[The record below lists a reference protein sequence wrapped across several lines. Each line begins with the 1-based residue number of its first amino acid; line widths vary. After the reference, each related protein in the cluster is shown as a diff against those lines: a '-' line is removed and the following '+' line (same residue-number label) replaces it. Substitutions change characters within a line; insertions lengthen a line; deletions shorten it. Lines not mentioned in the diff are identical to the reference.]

1 MTQFGSLG
9 AVSKAVVRCRACPRL
24 VSWREQV
31 AREKKRE
38 FRAWTYWG
46 RPVPGFGD
54 PNARLVIVGL
64 APAAHGANRT
74 GRMFSGDS
82 SGDWLYEALH
92 RSGFASSAASRDATD
107 GLTLTDCYITA
118 SARCAPPGNRPSLEE
133 LHRCRPFLEAEL
145 ALLVR
150 ARVVLALGRV
160 AHDAW
165 LRASGWWQRLAPK
178 ERPQFAHSAKWMAPL
193 LHAGELRTREIG
205 GMNPRLGPAAE
216 STHNPLHAGAPSRGF
231 IPRNRDGSDSPTP
244 SEPVTR
250 VTLIASY
257 HPSRQN
263 TNTGRLTRAMWYAV
277 FDRVRE
283 IVKHES
289 ET

>member
-1 MTQFGSLG
+1 MSQFGSLG
-9 AVSKAVVRCRACPRL
+9 AVANAVIHCRVCPRL
-24 VSWREQV
+24 VAWREQV

-38 FRAWTYWG
+38 FREWTYWG
-46 RPVPGFGD
+46 KPVPGFGD

-74 GRMFSGDS
+74 GRMFTGDS

-92 RSGFASSAASRDATD
+92 RFGFATSPTSRDVAD
-107 GLTLTDCYITA
+107 GLALRDCYITA
-118 SARCAPPGNRPSLEE
+118 SARCAPPGNRPTLEE

-145 ALLVR
+145 GLLGR
-150 ARVVLALGRV
+150 ARVVLALGLV
-160 AHDAW
+160 AHNAW

-178 ERPQFAHSAKWMAPL
+178 ERPPFAHGAEWMAPL
-193 LHAGELRTREIG
+193 RGNG
-205 GMNPRLGPAAE
+205 GLKPPLGRADEPA
-216 STHNPLHAGAPSRGF
+216 HNPLHAGEPSRGS
-231 IPRNRDGSDSPTP
+231 IPRNRDGADTP
-244 SEPVTR
+244 SPAEPAAR

-263 TNTGRLTRAMWYAV
+263 TNTGKLTRAMWNGV
-277 FDRVRE
+277 FERVRE
-283 IVKHES
+283 IVRR